1 LRSLNHAVRCAV
13 SRCAVSS
20 NAISRSALRH
30 PVWVAA
36 LTALIVAFVLVLPT
50 GLYSATPAT
59 AAPAAAQAPA
69 GGGCTFQQING
80 GWQWVCTDITGTPGR
95 PGTGGG
101 GGGAKSACTLTPL
114 SQQQATFLG
123 LQWPPPANHTW
134 DAITCPGNQAF
145 GGVTL
150 VDNATGAPAVT
161 PAQLAVIAV
170 GDLII
175 PDLEPNTAPP
185 RDHDGLVG
193 LPEWFWIPGGDW
205 GAVQSPRVTAGPVWA
220 QATAEPTKI
229 IFSPGPGLPG
239 VTCNGPGTAYQ
250 PKVPLSE
257 QSTDCSYTYAEPS
270 VGQPGN
276 VYAASVTVLWHVFW
290 VGSGGTGGQ
299 VAAGEPVTTPFTV
312 PVAAGE
318 ALVTK

>member
-1 LRSLNHAVRCAV
+1 MRSLNDAVRCAV
-13 SRCAVSS
+13 
-20 NAISRSALRH
+20 
-30 PVWVAA
+30 
-36 LTALIVAFVLVLPT
+36 TALIVAFVLVLPT

-59 AAPAAAQAPA
+59 AATVARAAAQAPV
-69 GGGCTFQQING
+69 GGDCTFQQING
-80 GWQWVCTDITGTPGR
+80 GWQWVCTDVTGTPGR

-101 GGGAKSACTLTPL
+101 GGGGKSACTLTPL

-134 DAITCPGNQAF
+134 DAITCPGAQAF

-161 PAQLAVIAV
+161 PAQLAIIAV

-175 PDLEPNTAPP
+175 PHLEPKTAPP
-185 RDHDGLVG
+185 RNHDGLVG
-193 LPEWFWIPGGDW
+193 LPEWFWIPGLNW
-205 GAVQSPRVTAGPVWA
+205 GAIKSPVVTAGPVWA
-220 QATAEPTKI
+220 QATAQPTKI
-229 IFSPGPGLPG
+229 IFNPGPGLPT
-239 VTCNGPGTAYQ
+239 VTCNGPGTAYR
-250 PKVPLSE
+250 PNVPLSE
-257 QSTDCSYTYAEPS
+257 QTTDCSYTYAEPS
-270 VGQPGN
+270 TGQPGN

-290 VGSGGTGGQ
+290 VGSGGAGGQ
-299 VAAGEPVTTPFTV
+299 VAAGEPVNTPFTV